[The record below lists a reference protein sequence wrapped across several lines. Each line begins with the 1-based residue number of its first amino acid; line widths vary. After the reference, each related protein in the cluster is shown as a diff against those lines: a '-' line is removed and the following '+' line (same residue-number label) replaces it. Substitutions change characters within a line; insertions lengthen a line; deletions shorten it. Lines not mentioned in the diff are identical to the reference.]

1 MEQYVKKI
9 KSIIPD
15 FSESHIAHPFSDA
28 GVDSMDLLTVRVEF
42 ENVAGRQFT
51 DEEWLSFNSMT
62 DIFSFCQSIKT
73 TEGAEKSTGENITG
87 KKRIQINM
95 PQMAIGALSE
105 NWLFKEIGDTH
116 WDLLCAG
123 LNTPSL
129 QLKDDAGN
137 RLYATFVRIRMRSTI
152 PLNRFVENE
161 QLQMDSKIMRFGN
174 GMYFS
179 DITLDG
185 ENGVIEANLMTS
197 FSIRNETD
205 NTKLMKSQPAANA
218 SAIAEYAESPAFGND
233 YRLIKKGVTK
243 ELTLAGEHFNITEDV
258 LFTTTYEL
266 NPYYDLNGVGLL
278 YFAAYPILNNTCEAR
293 FFNTLEQNTGRWEMD
308 YHIIDR
314 DVMYFAN
321 CNINES
327 IRYELNSYTFLPND
341 KVKISSTLFRESDN
355 TIMARIFTIKQK
367 LK

>member
-15 FSESHIAHPFSDA
+15 FSEAHIASPFSNA

-62 DIFSFCQSIKT
+62 DIITFCSAFQKT
-73 TEGAEKSTGENITG
+73 DNNGTGAGTDITG
-87 KKRIQINM
+87 KKRIQIGM

-116 WDLLCAG
+116 WDLLCEG

-152 PLNRFVENE
+152 PFNKFIENE

-185 ENGVIEANLMTS
+185 ENGAVEANLMTS

-205 NTKLMKSQPAANA
+205 NTKLMKSQPAAKA
-218 SAIAEYAESPAFGND
+218 DAIPEYPESPAFGND
-233 YRLIKKGVTK
+233 YRLIKKGVLK
-243 ELTLAGEHFNITEDV
+243 ELDLAGEHFNVTDEVIFSTVYD
-258 LFTTTYEL
+258 L

-278 YFAAYPILNNTCEAR
+278 YFAAYPIINNTCEAR
-293 FFNTLEQNTGRWEMD
+293 FFNTHEQNTGRWEVD

-327 IRYELNSYTFLPND
+327 IRYELNSYTFLPGD
-341 KVKISSTLFRESDN
+341 KVKISSTLYRESDN
-355 TIMARIFTIKQK
+355 TIMARVFTIKQK
-367 LK
+367 L